1 MSRRILA
8 LFVIVVFSPTLPA
21 FSQSAPTTPA
31 QASLLDGGGA
41 RKLLEFV
48 SKQGSEAQFDP
59 QVTQML
65 GLTKPGQVLQ
75 LKQLG
80 VRDDQDGIHAVNLL
94 KPAGFLFVRIS
105 KNVSEIY
112 RTDANLKLDTALVKK
127 DGTFFSKVSEIDAAP
142 AFQDEM
148 EFWAAVLD
156 WKPEK
161 K

>member
-1 MSRRILA
+1 PSCRSVPHWPRRNECYFFGITSVSERHMSRKILA
-8 LFVIVVFSPTLPA
+8 LFVIAVFSPTLPA

-75 LKQLG
+75 LKQL
-80 VRDDQDGIHAVNLL
+80 
-94 KPAGFLFVRIS
+94 
-105 KNVSEIY
+105 
-112 RTDANLKLDTALVKK
+112 
-127 DGTFFSKVSEIDAAP
+127 
-142 AFQDEM
+142 
-148 EFWAAVLD
+148 
-156 WKPEK
+156 
-161 K
+161 